1 MGRETEPTATARTT
15 SREARMDMRQRT
27 SPQDDDAEVPV
38 VRVRK
43 DALDLTMTFAVIGI
57 FIILALGVVYTM
69 SSILIPVTLAIVT
82 GMILGMAAEK
92 LGRWGLSPLL
102 SALILSSLVAIGLFL
117 TVNALA
123 EPLAKLAADAPA
135 MAETAVDR
143 VLPFFQRFKWLNI
156 TPNSFRSGP
165 MSVEGLLQNTG
176 SILSVVAGS
185 LTPAIVQGMIFFA
198 ALLLFL
204 AGRLHLRKALIMAF
218 PSREQRLA
226 AIRVINAI
234 EAALGFYF
242 ATATVIYGILG
253 VVMALIAFVS
263 GMGVPILWG
272 LFAFLSCFVP
282 FVGIFVM
289 TLSVAAAGILTHD
302 TLLIGLAPAA
312 IFFTVHLIVE
322 NIVTPAVMGRRLEIN
337 PFLVFIA
344 ILFWTWMWGAV
355 GAMLALPLSLIVM
368 TLVDELLIDERPMPH
383 LPG

>member
-1 MGRETEPTATARTT
+1 M
-15 SREARMDMRQRT
+15 
-27 SPQDDDAEVPV
+27 PQEDDDEIPV
-38 VRVRK
+38 VRVKK

-92 LGRWGLSPLL
+92 LGRWGLSPLF

-123 EPLAKLAADAPA
+123 EPLAKLATDAPA
-135 MAETAVDR
+135 MAETAMDR
-143 VLPFFQRFKWLNI
+143 ILPFFQRFKWLNI

-165 MSVEGLLQNTG
+165 MSIEGLLQNTG

-218 PSREQRLA
+218 PSRDQRLA

-242 ATATVIYGILG
+242 ATATVIYGMLG
-253 VVMALIAFVS
+253 VVMALIAFLS
-263 GMGVPILWG
+263 GMSVPILWG

-322 NIVTPAVMGRRLEIN
+322 NIVTPSVMGRRLEIN

-383 LPG
+383 LP

>member
-1 MGRETEPTATARTT
+1 MGRETEPTATARTM
-15 SREARMDMRQRT
+15 SREARTDMRQRT
-27 SPQDDDAEVPV
+27 SSQDDDAEVPV

>member
-1 MGRETEPTATARTT
+1 MGRETEPTAAARVI
-15 SREARMDMRQRT
+15 SRESRADLRHSAM
-27 SPQDDDAEVPV
+27 PQEDDDEIPV
-38 VRVRK
+38 VRVKK

-92 LGRWGLSPLL
+92 LGRWGLSPLF

-123 EPLAKLAADAPA
+123 EPLAKLATDAPA
-135 MAETAVDR
+135 MAETAMDR
-143 VLPFFQRFKWLNI
+143 ILPFFQRFKWLNI

-165 MSVEGLLQNTG
+165 MSIEGLLQNTG

-218 PSREQRLA
+218 PSRDQRLA

-242 ATATVIYGILG
+242 ATATVIYGMLG
-253 VVMALIAFVS
+253 VVMALIAFLS
-263 GMGVPILWG
+263 GMSVPILWG

-322 NIVTPAVMGRRLEIN
+322 NIVTPSVMGRRLEIN

-383 LPG
+383 LP